1 MYAVIRSGG
10 KQTKVE
16 TGSKVRVER
25 LGAPIGAQVSLEPV
39 MVVDDKGA
47 VHATKAALAKAKVLA
62 TVVGEQAGPKINAG
76 TYKAKANV
84 RKRWGHRQHY
94 STIEITSIAP

>member
-1 MYAVIRSGG
+1 
-10 KQTKVE
+10 
-16 TGSKVRVER
+16 VER
-25 LGAPIGAQVSLEPV
+25 LGQPVGAEVSLEPV

-47 VHATKAALAKAKVLA
+47 VVATKAALAKAAVRA
-62 TVVGEQAGPKINAG
+62 TVVGEETGPKINAG

-94 STIEITSIAP
+94 STIEITSIAL